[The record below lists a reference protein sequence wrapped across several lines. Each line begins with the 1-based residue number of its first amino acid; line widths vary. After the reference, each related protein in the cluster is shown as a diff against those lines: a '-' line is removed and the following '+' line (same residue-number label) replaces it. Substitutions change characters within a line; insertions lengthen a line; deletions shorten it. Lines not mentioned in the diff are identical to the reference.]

1 MLFKENQDHD
11 SLDILKK
18 IEKEKKKAKNC
29 QDTSRKLEELCILL
43 ICKIFVRFP
52 GFLNKKCNLH

>member
-18 IEKEKKKAKNC
+18 IEKEKKKLKIARIPPESLKNYVSC
-29 QDTSRKLEELCILL
+29 LS
-43 ICKIFVRFP
+43 VRF
-52 GFLNKKCNLH
+52 L